1 VVVNYL
7 EIERQIEE
15 KKLEITTLKEEVIEL
30 EEKLEDRK

>member
-1 VVVNYL
+1 MVVNYL